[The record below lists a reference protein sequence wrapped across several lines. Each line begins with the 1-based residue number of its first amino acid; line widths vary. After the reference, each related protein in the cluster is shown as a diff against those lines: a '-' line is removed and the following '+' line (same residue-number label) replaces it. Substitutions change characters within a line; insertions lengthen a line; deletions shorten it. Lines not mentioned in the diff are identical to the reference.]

1 MQVKQLM
8 TDKPEYIDANATIR
22 EAAQRLNETGRG
34 FTPVAEREKLVGV
47 LTDRDI
53 ALRTMANG
61 KTADDQ
67 VSSIMSGKV
76 LYCYEGDDIKD
87 VLQNMFQQSVQRLVV
102 LNNKTNKDFVGVVT
116 LSDIAEQ
123 CDKKDTDLMQRVVHC
138 CQQYH

>member
-22 EAAQRLNETGRG
+22 EAAQRLEETGRG

-47 LTDRDI
+47 ITDRDI
-53 ALRTMANG
+53 AVRTMANG
-61 KTADDQ
+61 KTADDH
-67 VSSIMSGKV
+67 VSDIMSGRV
-76 LYCYEGDDIKD
+76 LYCYQDDDIKD
-87 VLQNMFQQSVQRLVV
+87 VLQNMYQQNVQRLVV

-116 LSDIAEQ
+116 LSDIAAQ